1 MEFSLKFQPPHFP
14 SHTYTAVAGNKFKVL
29 FSKNSFSFMIYFH
42 LIYNLHALFLPQPHF
57 PPFLFR
63 RYAIF
68 TQFCDI
74 SLYLSIS
81 CFLLF
86 LTSYCRKCVLLCSPT
101 WCPCYSTPIGQNI
114 KASFHGLKN
123 RVQSNVGDAL
133 MQPTFK
139 ILVKLIGETKVHLLP
154 HSSSFRAIPQNI
166 KGFMLELF
174 SYID

>member
-86 LTSYCRKCVLLCSPT
+86 LTSYCRKCVLQGERFSNMVSMLFHSNRIEHKSKFSRPQEQSIEQRWRCSNAT
-101 WCPCYSTPIGQNI
+101 N
-114 KASFHGLKN
+114 F
-123 RVQSNVGDAL
+123 
-133 MQPTFK
+133 
-139 ILVKLIGETKVHLLP
+139 
-154 HSSSFRAIPQNI
+154 
-166 KGFMLELF
+166 
-174 SYID
+174 